1 MSKRGRS
8 SGSRRRAYARPTGVD
23 IACLLPRGEMGKEKM
38 LNEVVYINNSITG
51 GQPVITFT
59 STGGN
64 TPLGVLITVPTRPAK
79 KVTHINCIVAV
90 SGLVKC
96 DSKKLESSGLRFT
109 GLPNGD
115 ALLHGGVTNTSRSIS
130 FQSVTLT
137 SKTPR
142 YNPLASPNNFDIVCD
157 VSRKYVQAN
166 SVINAGDIMVQVELG
181 KPRARVASLSWVLN
195 ADGTMSVGDYRIIG
209 VSLTHVT
216 LPKNYKTKNTQAA
229 MRIPVRIGGC
239 VTINETN
246 RYLGQGWKLGE
257 TWIEQDFFMK
267 ILGWKRKDSNNNY
280 VGGLVAHIGTM
291 ARGV

>member
-1 MSKRGRS
+1 MS
-8 SGSRRRAYARPTGVD
+8 
-23 IACLLPRGEMGKEKM
+23 EMGKKM
-38 LNEVVYINNSITG
+38 LNEVVYINNSNTG
-51 GQPVITFT
+51 GQPVITFEQ
-59 STGGN
+59 GVN

-79 KVTHINCIVAV
+79 KVAHVNCIVAV

-96 DSKKLESSGLRFT
+96 DSGKLEGSGLEFT
-109 GLPNGD
+109 ELLNGD

-130 FQSVTLT
+130 FNLATLT

-157 VSRKYVQAN
+157 VSRKYVKAN

-181 KPRARVASLSWVLN
+181 KPRARVASLSWFVK
-195 ADGTMSVGDYRIIG
+195 AGGTMPAAGEYRIIG

-267 ILGWKRKDSNNNY
+267 ILGWKRKDSNDNY

-291 ARGV
+291 ARGVK